1 LLLLKKG
8 WITFKKC
15 KNVKLTK
22 TSLVS
27 LNSVVCCIHLAKSAS
42 KPEAG
47 YDLSSTTKCGQI
59 CLHFVA
65 VCVSNGTAR
74 LKKCKQLFEYSY
86 LVTPGGQNF
95 NNIFI
100 FCLFFQHQSFYTIP
114 AA

>member
-1 LLLLKKG
+1 MDGLLLKL
-8 WITFKKC
+8 F

-47 YDLSSTTKCGQI
+47 YDLSSITKCGQI
-59 CLHFVA
+59 CLHFVV

-74 LKKCKQLFEYSY
+74 LKKCKQLFEY
-86 LVTPGGQNF
+86 
-95 NNIFI
+95 
-100 FCLFFQHQSFYTIP
+100 QHLLLLSDTWWLKF
-114 AA
+114 